1 MIKHVRNLPHNPTD
15 GLDIT
20 CEPRQV
26 DAHCGIVVGLLWER
40 FGLYLQLGWTM
51 DALLALLLE
60 ESVGLEQSGA
70 YIYIYC
76 VEKVFMVEFP
86 VGPPALAI
94 SFESKFKC
102 M

>member
-1 MIKHVRNLPHNPTD
+1 VSQGKWMPT
-15 GLDIT
+15 
-20 CEPRQV
+20 
-26 DAHCGIVVGLLWER
+26 VVLWLVC
-40 FGLYLQLGWTM
+40 FGN
-51 DALLALLLE
+51 ALAYICSLAE
-60 ESVGLEQSGA
+60 QWMPCWPCFWKSQWAWSKVGH
-70 YIYIYC
+70 IYIYC

>member
-1 MIKHVRNLPHNPTD
+1 
-15 GLDIT
+15 
-20 CEPRQV
+20 
-26 DAHCGIVVGLLWER
+26 
-40 FGLYLQLGWTM
+40 M